1 MTDIMTVNRVS
12 VDGQPPHHSN
22 TKIEIAVI
30 TFVPSQK
37 LVFDFL
43 IIITLIELV
52 LIQTP
57 K

>member
-1 MTDIMTVNRVS
+1 MTVDRVS

-30 TFVPSQK
+30 TLVPSQK